1 MALLGTWGAN
11 NLIIDQGKSQH
22 CTQTL
27 QKGDIDGD
35 GSQDYYWEFHRYCT
49 LRFRYVGMDY
59 STAMACADAVIER
72 YSRKYMV
79 SEPSSSAQAVAGFE
93 DVYAGS
99 KLMAD
104 VAVQYN
110 GGCSYSVVV
119 SVNEDDSKCRMAWSG
134 TYEPNMLFVEISDPT
149 SEYYRTYDDWT
160 NPTPEPDPFEYEE
173 NE

>member
-1 MALLGTWGAN
+1 M
-11 NLIIDQGKSQH
+11 
-22 CTQTL
+22 
-27 QKGDIDGD
+27 
-35 GSQDYYWEFHRYCT
+35 
-49 LRFRYVGMDY
+49 
-59 STAMACADAVIER
+59 
-72 YSRKYMV
+72 
-79 SEPSSSAQAVAGFE
+79 AGFE